1 MVKQNKKKSA
11 VNGTKRKGSVTLG
24 QEELIKKDRETLDR
38 MFARYIAWKFPLYE
52 AGRNVVGFLKG
63 MVSKDLTDSITDLLR
78 GHSREMQCEIADS
91 IRHLCPVAG
100 NRPDGREACAR
111 RKRNSEKSR
120 VAAGQRPGYIRQ
132 PAAQEAGQ
140 LDKRQVESLGGFG
153 LS

>member
-91 IRHLCPVAG
+91 IRIYVLW
-100 NRPDGREACAR
+100 
-111 RKRNSEKSR
+111 
-120 VAAGQRPGYIRQ
+120 
-132 PAAQEAGQ
+132 
-140 LDKRQVESLGGFG
+140 QVIDLTGVQHVDDALERIFDWYNDDLNNK
-153 LS
+153 

>member
-1 MVKQNKKKSA
+1 MKKVTSKKTTA
-11 VNGTKRKGSVTLG
+11 NGTKRKGSVTLG

-91 IRHLCPVAG
+91 IRIYVLW
-100 NRPDGREACAR
+100 
-111 RKRNSEKSR
+111 
-120 VAAGQRPGYIRQ
+120 
-132 PAAQEAGQ
+132 QEIDLTGVQHVDDA
-140 LDKRQVESLGGFG
+140 LERIFERYNDDINN
-153 LS
+153 